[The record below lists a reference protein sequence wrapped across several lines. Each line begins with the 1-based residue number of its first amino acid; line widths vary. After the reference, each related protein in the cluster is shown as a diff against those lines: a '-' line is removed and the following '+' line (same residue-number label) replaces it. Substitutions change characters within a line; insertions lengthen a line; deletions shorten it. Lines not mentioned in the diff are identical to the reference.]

1 MSKKKVI
8 TIAVSVVL
16 VAAAAALI
24 VSNVAGGKK
33 EETVAEV
40 PPVVSAEHPELR
52 SIVVN
57 TELIGTIEPD
67 SIVYVT
73 PKGAGE
79 IISVNAQTGDQV
91 TAGQLLCEID
101 TKQVDTSKNS
111 MEAARLTM
119 ETARV
124 SYEDAKS
131 NLDRYSVLHAA
142 GDMAEADFQKLADN
156 VELAR
161 LQYESA
167 KLGYNLQLESS
178 RVTAPIS
185 GRVES
190 YNVKVHD
197 MVSQQSQ
204 ICVIAGAG
212 DGKAVTF
219 YASERIVEGLK
230 VGDALTV
237 VKNGVDHAAS
247 ITEVSSMVDPQSGL
261 FKVKASVPDGAALAT
276 GTSVK
281 LQVVSQRADNVLTVP
296 VDAVYYEGGAP
307 YIYTYGDGVLHKNAV
322 TVGIADNSYIE
333 VKEGINAGD
342 QVVTTWTTEFYDGS
356 KVTLSENQTSEDVTP
371 DAQTETEGQ
380 TEPADANQ

>member
-1 MSKKKVI
+1 MTKKKVV

-16 VAAAAALI
+16 VAAVATLI

-33 EETVAEV
+33 KETVAEV
-40 PPVVSAEHPELR
+40 PPVVAAENPKLR
-52 SIVVN
+52 TIEVG

-79 IISVNAQTGDQV
+79 IVSVGVQTGDQV

-101 TKQVDTSKNS
+101 TKQV
-111 MEAARLTM
+111 EAARLTM

-131 NLDRYSVLHAA
+131 NLDRYAVLHAA
-142 GDMAEADFQKLADN
+142 GDVADADYQKIADN

-178 RVTAPIS
+178 QVTAPIS

-204 ICVIAGAG
+204 ICVIAGTG

-219 YASERIVEGLK
+219 YASERIVSGLS
-230 VGDALTV
+230 VGDSLTV
-237 VKNGVDHAAS
+237 EKNGTDHEAS
-247 ITEVSSMVDPQSGL
+247 ITEVSTMVDPASGL
-261 FKVKASVPDGAALAT
+261 FKVKASIPEGGALAT

-281 LQVVSQRADNVLTVP
+281 VRVISQKAENVLSVP
-296 VDAVYYEGGAP
+296 VDAVYYEGGSP

-322 TVGIADNSYIE
+322 TVGIADSEFIE

-342 QVVTTWTTEFYDGS
+342 LVVTTWTTEFYDGS
-356 KVTLSENQTSEDVTP
+356 RVTLSEDQTSEGQTAG
-371 DAQTETEGQ
+371 AQTETEGQ
-380 TEPADANQ
+380 TEPADSKQ

>member
-1 MSKKKVI
+1 
-8 TIAVSVVL
+8 
-16 VAAAAALI
+16 
-24 VSNVAGGKK
+24 
-33 EETVAEV
+33 
-40 PPVVSAEHPELR
+40 
-52 SIVVN
+52 
-57 TELIGTIEPD
+57 
-67 SIVYVT
+67 
-73 PKGAGE
+73 
-79 IISVNAQTGDQV
+79 
-91 TAGQLLCEID
+91 
-101 TKQVDTSKNS
+101 
-111 MEAARLTM
+111 
-119 ETARV
+119 
-124 SYEDAKS
+124 
-131 NLDRYSVLHAA
+131 
-142 GDMAEADFQKLADN
+142 
-156 VELAR
+156 
-161 LQYESA
+161 
-167 KLGYNLQLESS
+167 
-178 RVTAPIS
+178 
-185 GRVES
+185 
-190 YNVKVHD
+190 

-281 LQVVSQRADNVLTVP
+281 LHVVSQRADNVLTVP

-356 KVTLSENQTSEDVTP
+356 KVTLSENQISEDVTP

>member
-52 SIVVN
+52 SIVVY

-101 TKQVDTSKNS
+101 TKQV
-111 MEAARLTM
+111 EAARLTM

-167 KLGYNLQLESS
+167 KLGYNLQLESN
-178 RVTAPIS
+178 
-185 GRVES
+185 
-190 YNVKVHD
+190 NVKVHD

-281 LQVVSQRADNVLTVP
+281 LHVVSQRADNVLTVP

-356 KVTLSENQTSEDVTP
+356 KVTLSENQISEDVTP

>member
-1 MSKKKVI
+1 M
-8 TIAVSVVL
+8 
-16 VAAAAALI
+16 VAAE
-24 VSNVAGGKK
+24 N
-33 EETVAEV
+33 
-40 PPVVSAEHPELR
+40 PELR
-52 SIVVN
+52 SIEVS

-79 IISVNAQTGDQV
+79 IISVNVQTGDQV

-101 TKQVDTSKNS
+101 TKQV
-111 MEAARLTM
+111 EAARLTM

-178 RVTAPIS
+178 QVTSPIA

-190 YNVKVHD
+190 YNVKLHD

-219 YASERIVEGLK
+219 YASERIVGGLK
-230 VGDALTV
+230 AGDPVTV
-237 VKNGVDHAAS
+237 EKNGTDHVAS

-261 FKVKASVPDGAALAT
+261 FKVKASIPDGGALAT

-281 LQVVSQRADNVLTVP
+281 LRVISEKAENVLTVP
-296 VDAVYYEGGAP
+296 VDAVYYEGGSP

-322 TVGIADNSYIE
+322 TVGIADNSFIE
-333 VKEGINAGD
+333 VKDGINAGD
-342 QVVTTWTTEFYDGS
+342 LVVTTWTTEFYDGS
-356 KVTLSENQTSEDVTP
+356 KVTLSENQTSEDGTP
-371 DAQTETEGQ
+371 DAQTESFSQ

>member
-1 MSKKKVI
+1 MTKKKVV

-16 VAAAAALI
+16 VAAVAALI
-24 VSNVAGGKK
+24 GSNVAGSRKK
-33 EETVAEV
+33 EIVAEV
-40 PPVVSAEHPELR
+40 PPVVAAEKPELR
-52 SIVVN
+52 TIEVG

-79 IISVNAQTGDQV
+79 IISTGVQTGDQV

-101 TKQVDTSKNS
+101 TKQV
-111 MEAARLTM
+111 EAARLTM

-131 NLDRYSVLHAA
+131 NLDRYAVLHAA
-142 GDMAEADFQKLADN
+142 GDVADADFQKISDN

-190 YNVKVHD
+190 FHVKVHD

-204 ICVIAGAG
+204 ICVIAGTG

-219 YASERIVEGLK
+219 YASERIVNGLR
-230 VGDALTV
+230 VGDSLTV
-237 VKNGVDHAAS
+237 EKNGTDHAAS
-247 ITEVSSMVDPQSGL
+247 ITEVSTMVDPASGL
-261 FKVKASVPDGAALAT
+261 FKVKASVPDGGALAT

-281 LQVVSQRADNVLTVP
+281 VHVTSQKAENVLSVP
-296 VDAVYYEGGAP
+296 VDAVYYEGGLP

-322 TVGIADNSYIE
+322 TVGIADSEYIE
-333 VKEGINAGD
+333 VKEGINGD
-342 QVVTTWTTEFYDGS
+342 DLVVTTWTTEFYDGS
-356 KVTLSENQTSEDVTP
+356 RVTLSENQTSEGQTA

-380 TEPADANQ
+380 TEPADSKQ